1 MALLHPDAPSAR
13 RPGRCWTI
21 RVVGHRDRTASV
33 TCSSA
38 CAMPPRSRDLAA
50 LRRFAEAHTAA
61 HARAAAVHHDAAC
74 WCRRQRCAPHEDVR
88 VSCAGTVVLVLRH
101 DPSVG
106 QVWTLSEVCSAC
118 APLMPHTRV
127 LSRATAPRPRVPDP
141 AAAPEAN
148 ARTAGP
154 AGAAGS
160 GAGREV
166 QGRPAPSGPTM
177 PAVGPARLVPGGFS
191 APSTDAGAGP
201 ERSGGARRRPVA
213 GRRGRPG
220 AGGGAG

>member
-1 MALLHPDAPSAR
+1 MHPDAPSAR

-50 LRRFAEAHTAA
+50 LRRFAEAHAAA

-88 VSCAGTVVLVLRH
+88 VSCAGSVVLVLRH

-127 LSRATAPRPRVPDP
+127 LSRAAPPRPRTPDP
-141 AAAPEAN
+141 AATADAAPEAN
-148 ARTAGP
+148 TRTGGHM
-154 AGAAGS
+154 GAPGS
-160 GAGREV
+160 GAGREAHDM
-166 QGRPAPSGPTM
+166 PAPSGPTM

-191 APSTDAGAGP
+191 APSTGAGAGP
-201 ERSGGARRRPVA
+201 ERGGVRRRPV
-213 GRRGRPG
+213 GGRPG
-220 AGGGAG
+220 RSGSGRGAG